1 MRSQDK
7 PSARELIEGL
17 LFLSKS
23 ETFRRTYERLAPGAD
38 GRIRTVHNPAATD
51 TGRYN
56 SSDTFLEAS
65 TNLQN
70 CSKKFAKLDP
80 IFNTRDIFIPEQGNV
95 IGEADLSQ
103 AEARVAAWMANDPLA
118 IEQYARGEDRYWFL
132 AAAAFYDDPTHPRDA
147 ASKEHKMQRDVG
159 KMGLLAFQ
167 YGVSWKT
174 WMEQTNHSS
183 DLTGVVVNAQ
193 TAKRVEGTFF
203 ELWPNYRAWWHE
215 IEDTVLSRGY
225 LINPFGRR
233 RDFFGRADSES
244 ARSALRRAAVA
255 FMPQSTVADLTN
267 LAMCLLYENFDP
279 HLLQIHL
286 QVHDALV
293 FQCKIRDYPRVARL
307 VKQTMEIP
315 LTINERE
322 LIIPAEVGVSTR
334 AWSKLKEVA

>member
-1 MRSQDK
+1 MKANDK
-7 PSARELIEGL
+7 HSARELIEGL

-118 IEQYARGEDRYWFL
+118 IEQYINGVDRYWYL
-132 AAAAFYDDPTHPRDA
+132 AASAFFDDPTREYDEKV
-147 ASKEHKMQRDVG
+147 SKQQRDTG

-174 WMEQTNHSS
+174 WLEQTNHVA
-183 DLTGVVVNAQ
+183 DLTGVIVNAQ
-193 TAKRVEGTFF
+193 TAKRIEGVFH
-203 ELWPNYRAWWHE
+203 ELWPYYRQWWE
-215 IEDTVLSRGY
+215 EVESRVLTSGY
-225 LINPFGRR
+225 LVNPYGRR
-233 RDFFGRADSES
+233 RDFFGRADSDS
-244 ARSALRRAAVA
+244 ARAALRRGAVA
-255 FMPQSTVADLTN
+255 FLPQSTIADHLN
-267 LAMCLLYENFDP
+267 LGMCLLYENYDP
-279 HLLQIHL
+279 WLLQIHL
-286 QVHDALV
+286 QVHDAVV
-293 FQCKIRDYPRVARL
+293 FQCKIRDYPRAARA
-307 VKQTMEIP
+307 VKETLEIPMEI
-315 LTINERE
+315 NGRE
-322 LIIPAEVGVSTR
+322 LIVPAEVGVSTKS
-334 AWSKLKEVA
+334 WSKLKEVA